1 MKAEVRYAEVFLWEI
16 SGLGLYPHACGNRTY
31 CSKYSVRVWSGQ
43 HGNRRFY
50 RSCDHYQRCD
60 RVSDSG
66 WNSSVADEPCTQ
78 CAAFFG
84 SFKDQRK
91 TFYMENDRWNIVTF
105 SLALYTAACG
115 SYRWWLCTCSNF
127 WRLYRRCRNGPCTAC
142 KINDRWNRDGR
153 DADPAL
159 L

>member
-1 MKAEVRYAEVFLWEI
+1 MQKFFYKRSPVWDYILMLVGTALIAVSIQCVYDPVSMVTGGFT
-16 SGLGLYPHACGNRTY
+16 GLAII
-31 CSKYSVRVWSGQ
+31 
-43 HGNRRFY
+43 
-50 RSCDHYQRCD
+50 QRCD

-115 SYRWWLCTCSNF
+115 SYRW
-127 WRLYRRCRNGPCTAC
+127 
-142 KINDRWNRDGR
+142 
-153 DADPAL
+153 
-159 L
+159 